1 MKTLWFNYRNIYLP
15 PFFTFTNGV
24 QNFVDLIRYF
34 AERAVG
40 EVKRTGASC
49 SFQNAI
55 HAFFD
60 MHFLDLYLVFDFSK
74 QKERQEEASIY
85 PLSGVH

>member
-1 MKTLWFNYRNIYLP
+1 
-15 PFFTFTNGV
+15 
-24 QNFVDLIRYF
+24 
-34 AERAVG
+34 
-40 EVKRTGASC
+40 
-49 SFQNAI
+49 
-55 HAFFD
+55 